1 MKTFVYCI
9 TNTVNRKVYFGK
21 TVDVATRWYKHCW
34 DADHGKD
41 YPLHRAIRK
50 YGGEA
55 FEVET
60 LAEYPSNRGACE
72 HETRLIATVEDPSQC
87 YNVASGGD
95 GGHTLTQ
102 AQLEKQRAIPEAE
115 YPKFLELFHQGASR
129 VAIMAFFDTS
139 YSSVGRCAERVGVSF
154 LERRRQRGWH
164 AGKKAKKP
172 GPRVEPSRATMTPE
186 ERSAFRAEVAR
197 RSNKAR
203 GASSEIQQRIRA
215 LYFEQDMTAQE
226 VATSLGVSKGSV
238 RGTINRA
245 YAAMPPEE
253 RSVWKKRHGSRVR
266 QGERNA
272 NYQGA

>member
-1 MKTFVYCI
+1 MRTFVYRI
-9 TNTVNRKVYFGK
+9 TNTVNGKVYFGK

-50 YGGEA
+50 YGEGA
-55 FEVET
+55 FKVET
-60 LAEYPSNRGACE
+60 LAEYPSNKGACD
-72 HETRLIATVEDPSQC
+72 HETQLIASVSDPSQC
-87 YNVASGGD
+87 YNVAAGGD
-95 GGHTLTQ
+95 GGHTMTQ
-102 AQLEKQRAIPEAE
+102 DQLEGQRAIPEAD

-129 VAIMAFFDTS
+129 TVIMAFFDAS
-139 YSSVGRCAERVGVSF
+139 YSSVGRCAERVDVSF
-154 LERRRQRGWH
+154 LERRRRRGWH
-164 AGKKAKKP
+164 GKRGPQAG
-172 GPRVEPSRATMTPE
+172 PSRSTMTPE

-203 GASSEIQQRIRA
+203 GVSSEVQQKIRI

-226 VATSLGVSKGSV
+226 VATALGVSKGSV

-253 RSVWKKRHGSRVR
+253 RTVWKKRHGSRVR
-266 QGERNA
+266 QGERNG
-272 NYQGA
+272 NYQCA